1 MNRSLQAFAAL
12 VAAVALTGQAPSPAP
27 TAQVAATASTDEASQ
42 LFARSAAQ
50 VAALKSYSSA
60 LHVDFGMRTFPYLK
74 FHVEGDTTYV
84 KPDDFSVHFQHV
96 PWFAKGFEHMKMDA
110 IEPQNWPR
118 LYVVDTVAHK
128 GDRTIVE
135 MHLKTPGNLKG
146 VHAEFDASGLR
157 RVDWTYLNGGHIT
170 VQLTPTV
177 IDGVSV
183 PASESADIR
192 VPGYHVTAS
201 ATFTNYAIVKDSHSS
216 VGSAASAPL

>member
-1 MNRSLQAFAAL
+1 MNRSLQAFAL
-12 VAAVALTGQAPSPAP
+12 LAAVAGLSAEAPSPAP
-27 TAQVAATASTDEASQ
+27 TAQIASTASTDEASQ

-50 VAALKSYSSA
+50 VAPLKSYSSA

-84 KPDDFSVHFQHV
+84 KPDDFSVHLRHV
-96 PWFAKGFEHMKMDA
+96 PFAKGFEHMKMDA
-110 IEPQNWPR
+110 IEPQDWPR

-157 RVDWTYLNGGHIT
+157 RVDWSYLNGGHIT
-170 VQLTPTV
+170 VLLNPTV

-192 VPGYHVTAS
+192 IPGYHVTAS
-201 ATFTNYAIVKDSHSS
+201 ATFTNYAIVKESSSS
-216 VGSAASAPL
+216 VGSAAAAPL